1 MPRLRFQQAS
11 QQLEVPNIAAPA
23 QLRGGQ
29 VPNVMQFLQY
39 DIGPAQAVSNLGKVA
54 GKAADRLY
62 DHYIYDLER
71 GDRERRRG
79 ERDTIDALASSIKQ
93 FAVDQRISRMDE
105 LRDSEITGEQFMK
118 DVNQVTDREIGVLL
132 NGDLVQAHFE
142 EFGYSEKEKKKF
154 LSRTRTQLQ
163 NAARSDTTQTIVA
176 KFTAEQQQEQS
187 EYLNVLE
194 SAKLDFA
201 QSAQAAGLTFRAEYD
216 SDSDRGKL
224 SDDIDELLTTIQ
236 TRAQNKLP
244 ERFHSQLENEL
255 RRQFITSNGSLQLW
269 AINKQFSEEE
279 KEKAKNINLAR
290 RTARNEFVKLA
301 RSERLGQRL
310 AETTDPEEAK
320 TLAQSIQAKI
330 QATVNSAAE
339 KFNITESTDI
349 EQISLDLQEISTQES
364 FALQAETIQRYI
376 RDEDEKERKAERLRD
391 VTNDQIRQQAAEFY
405 TDQTA
410 SILERY
416 NNREISLKEA
426 QTELG
431 LAASAAEVKFQI
443 SGDFE
448 SLSDDQ
454 NVFNTQIR
462 NTVQGL
468 RSGLNQRLS
477 ATEGNRQNATSEET
491 KRETQRMDEK
501 RKADIIDE
509 AAIAYRRKLV
519 EFTLDMQND
528 PDANYTLENIRQTQL
543 QFLEETLD
551 EFAPESEES
560 VLGKRSD
567 VKLALNKI
575 QISREQQV
583 AQATNSNQIRIKAGG
598 QMEAYLG
605 GMREKQAELEKQVE
619 SLELDPI
626 KAGEQLQAFAM
637 ESRKNIVADLNSNN
651 LKAVAS
657 DFDTAAEHRVTIPG
671 MVTSFV
677 GKMDKINIDRTRN
690 QDISRADQI
699 ADMTGDLSTLQDM
712 YRTFDDERDVIAGAS
727 EGDPRLSAIA
737 SIFGPSIGTIYEE
750 GEVRRIVA
758 EYATKIDTMDANNLL
773 IKALDGD
780 RDAISQGLILTQEPG
795 ADGSGFPGIIGS
807 PRRTLRQQFKTA
819 EDNLTTRDAQSLKN
833 ELSNHFI
840 FASSG
845 AAEFNPNLL
854 EDLRDQGKFDK
865 DPNINKSRYEGAKAQ
880 ERYSILF
887 NALTS
892 GTVEDLPEEF
902 EPTKSLAYKSD
913 AAISA
918 IQKTLEPLNFMRSEL
933 GDIPQKSVDLSSLT
947 TQNSA
952 FNNQINKIKQDRED
966 NPSRIHTAQFLSS
979 LTQEQL
985 LPKSDAEASFQQLN
999 PRLWSGNVFNSDR
1012 IDFVT
1017 QEQRRV
1023 QPGRVPLYFDDDQ
1036 ITNINEAWG
1045 RTNQDPFA
1053 RANLIKSIE
1062 EQSGKHFP
1070 EAMRQLDGRSDI
1082 KMTDQV
1088 YADYSK
1094 NHVIAGIHMAKTMNN
1109 NQLFAKIGELTENR
1123 QDINDEVFSDD
1134 DVIAFSGAFSAD
1146 PKTASAMSMLVRNYA
1161 LAKMSSDPSAPDF
1174 GTAFEQAKK
1183 DLITDKYAMVP
1194 SNYGRSHFLVDRKNL
1209 NVLLMEQPEA
1219 IKKGLDTYIEGI
1231 EFNTASRRAVEDNQ
1245 HYFVG
1250 RGDGTYFLFGNL
1262 QGSQTPLQDSTGKP
1276 IMIGQRE
1283 VNKFGLEQ
1291 LYQTEQEKDK
1301 QRTGLMT
1308 PKTQEDIDYMT
1319 SLEEALKLY
1328 P

>member
-23 QLRGGQ
+23 PLRGGQ

-39 DIGPAQAVSNLGKVA
+39 DIGPAQAVSNLGKVV

-105 LRDSEITGEQFMK
+105 LRDSEITGEQFMR

-132 NGDLVQAHFE
+132 KSDLVQAHFE
-142 EFGYSEKEKKKF
+142 EFNYSEKDKKKF

-176 KFTAEQQQEQS
+176 KFTAEQTQEET
-187 EYLNVLE
+187 EYRNVLE
-194 SAKLDFA
+194 AAKLDFA

-216 SDSDRGKL
+216 SDSDRGQL

-244 ERFHSQLENEL
+244 DRFHSQLENEL

-269 AINKQFSEEE
+269 SINKQFSEEE

-320 TLAQSIQAKI
+320 TLARSIQGKI
-330 QATVNSAAE
+330 QATVNDAAE
-339 KFNITESTDI
+339 KFGITESTDI

-431 LAASAAEVKFQI
+431 LAASATEVKFQI

-477 ATEGNRQNATSEET
+477 GIEGNRQNAISEET

-509 AAIAYRRKLV
+509 AAIAYRRKLMD
-519 EFTLDMQND
+519 FARDMQND
-528 PDANYTLENIRQTQL
+528 PDAKYTLENIRQTQL
-543 QFLEETLD
+543 QFLEETLN

-567 VKLALNKI
+567 VQLALSKI
-575 QISREQQV
+575 QISREQQIY
-583 AQATNSNQIRIKAGG
+583 QATNANQIRIQAGG
-598 QMEAYLG
+598 QMEKYLG
-605 GMREKQAELEKQVE
+605 GIREKQAELEKQVE

-637 ESRKNIVADLNSNN
+637 ESRKNIVADLKTKDGM
-651 LKAVAS
+651 KAVAS
-657 DFDTAAEHRVTIPG
+657 DFDTAAEHRITIPG
-671 MVTSFV
+671 MVSSFV

-712 YRTFDDERDVIAGAS
+712 YRTFDDEKDVIAGES

-795 ADGSGFPGIIGS
+795 ADGAGFPGIIG
-807 PRRTLRQQFKTA
+807 PTRRTLRQQFKTA

-833 ELSNHFI
+833 QLSNHFI

-865 DPNINKSRYEGAKAQ
+865 DPNINLSRYYGAKAQ
-880 ERYSILF
+880 ERYSIFF

-918 IQKTLEPLNFMRSEL
+918 IQKKLEPLNFMRSEL
-933 GDIPQKSVDLSSLT
+933 GDIPQDSVDLSSLT

-985 LPKSDAEASFQQLN
+985 LPKSDAEANFQQLN

-1012 IDFVT
+1012 IDFVI

-1045 RTNQDPFA
+1045 RTNQDPA
-1053 RANLIKSIE
+1053 AAANLIRTIE

-1070 EAMRQLDGRSDI
+1070 EVMRQLDGRSDI
-1082 KMTDQV
+1082 KLSDQI
-1088 YADYSK
+1088 YADYGK
-1094 NHVIAGIHMAKTMNN
+1094 DHVIKNIHIARTADKKT
-1109 NQLFAKIGELTENR
+1109 LYSRLEDTD
-1123 QDINDEVFSDD
+1123 DINELKNDPDLAHFTS
-1134 DVIAFSGAFSAD
+1134 AFAAD
-1146 PKTASAMSMLVRNYA
+1146 PKSRMQMEDLVINYA
-1161 LAKMSSDPSAPDF
+1161 LSLVSENMDLSDAYD
-1174 GTAFEQAKK
+1174 QAKK
-1183 DLITDKYAMVP
+1183 DLIDDKYAVIP
-1194 SNYGRSHFLVDRKNL
+1194 TNYGRSHFLVERTNL

-1219 IKKGLDTYIEGI
+1219 IKKGLDTFIQGI

-1276 IMIGQRE
+1276 IIIGQRE
-1283 VNKFGLEQ
+1283 VNKFGLQ
-1291 LYQTEQEKDK
+1291 YLQSQENKRLESIPK
-1301 QRTGLMT
+1301 RPRTFPISDVM
-1308 PKTQEDIDYMT
+1308 QEDPDYDYIDQIET
-1319 SLEEALKLY
+1319 ALDLY
-1328 P
+1328 K